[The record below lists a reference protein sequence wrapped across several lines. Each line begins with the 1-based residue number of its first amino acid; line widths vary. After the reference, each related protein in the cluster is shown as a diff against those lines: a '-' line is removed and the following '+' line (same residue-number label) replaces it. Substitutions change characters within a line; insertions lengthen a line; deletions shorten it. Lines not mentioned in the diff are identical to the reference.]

1 METSVLLAKLMG
13 PLLLLL
19 GLYVVFLP
27 DRLARIG
34 REYLASEALMFTAGL
49 LALTAGLA
57 IVVGHNVWVMDW
69 PVLITIFGWIAVGAG
84 LARLLLGTGMKRMGE
99 EMLANRV
106 LTAVPGG
113 VMALLGAIL
122 SYFGFIA

>member
-84 LARLLLGTGMKRMGE
+84 LARLLLGP
-99 EMLANRV
+99 A
-106 LTAVPGG
+106 
-113 VMALLGAIL
+113 
-122 SYFGFIA
+122 